1 MLRAERYLKLDVGES
16 GARVVVS
23 LTLGPEEMERVLS
36 AADEDGDGAVSEAEK
51 NAYMSEW
58 AAGLSTELAVTVDGA
73 STPVRWGEPFFEP
86 IGVVRPEPGTVEMVG
101 TFPLGGGE
109 HAIAVRDGMRIEPYD
124 RTDVAF
130 RAREPALLVASG
142 IGSTSPREVLAD
154 AAYGR
159 DLPADE
165 RVLEAKVRLPDDA
178 LPLWPLVAGVCAV
191 VVAIVAAGV
200 LRRRR
205 LRISR

>member
-23 LTLGPEEMERVLS
+23 LTLGPEEMERILT
-36 AADEDGDGAVSEAEK
+36 AADKDGDGAVSEAEK
-51 NAYMSEW
+51 SAYMNEW
-58 AAGLSTELAVTVDGA
+58 GAGLVTELPVEVDGT

-86 IGVVRPEPGTVEMVG
+86 VGAVRPEPGTVEMVG
-101 TFPLGGGE
+101 TFPVEGGE
-109 HAIAVRDGMRIEPYD
+109 HVITVRDRMRIEPYD

-130 RAREPALLVASG
+130 RAREPVVLVASG
-142 IGSTSPREVLAD
+142 IGSSSPREVLAD

-165 RVLEAKVRLPDDA
+165 RVLAAKVRLPEDA
-178 LPLWPLVAGVCAV
+178 LPLWPIVASVAAVAVALVAVGA
-191 VVAIVAAGV
+191 